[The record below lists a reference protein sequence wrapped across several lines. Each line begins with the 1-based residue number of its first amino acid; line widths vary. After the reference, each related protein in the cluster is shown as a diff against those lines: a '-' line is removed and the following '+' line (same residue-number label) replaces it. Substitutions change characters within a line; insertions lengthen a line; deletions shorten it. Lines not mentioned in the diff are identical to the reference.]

1 MLKTKPRIHFMAT
14 MFAKDFEDIMKS
26 DPSNVVFTVT
36 PQTVIDTWGEDENGR
51 ELTEDEA
58 SGLLAQ
64 MRENLIDALD
74 EDAGKFITDWLTH
87 NGHAIRDAQYPG
99 KEFVHAHER

>member
-1 MLKTKPRIHFMAT
+1 MLKTELLL
-14 MFAKDFEDIMKS
+14 AKDFEDIMKS

-51 ELTEDEA
+51 ELTEDDA
-58 SGLLAQ
+58 SSLLAQ

-74 EDAGKFITDWLTH
+74 EAASKFITEWLTD
-87 NGHAIRDAQYPG
+87 NGHAIRDVQYPG
-99 KEFVHAHER
+99 KEFVHQYDR